1 MATLLF
7 KAQDQDYIYQVVLS
21 NDRQYKICKQGLQS
35 DLSRAY
41 RIPRK
46 QYDEILTANES
57 EQLQVAESIYHL
69 ARQKKKAR

>member
-7 KAQDQDYIYQVVLS
+7 KTQDKDYTYQVVLS
-21 NDRQYKICKQGLQS
+21 NDRQYKICKQGLRG

-57 EQLQVAESIYHL
+57 DQLQVAESIYHS